1 MIRMTMTK
9 NKMLRQKFDVIL
21 LMQLINLKWSIEIA
35 LKMHKLLTFELK
47 LRWLT
52 ANTEGYTYI
61 RQLKS

>member
-1 MIRMTMTK
+1 
-9 NKMLRQKFDVIL
+9 MLRQKFDVIL

-35 LKMHKLLTFELK
+35 LKMHKLLTELK

-52 ANTEGYTYI
+52 AITEGYTYI